1 MKMNRLHGLALALM
15 ALVTMPTMAQKQFTL
30 EDLNFGGSNYRN
42 MIPKSRP
49 LAWWGDQLVR
59 YSSRHDSC
67 WSVNPT
73 TGKEKLL
80 FTVTQ
85 LDKKGG
91 RLDDESQ
98 SIGMVT
104 SFPYA
109 DKPLAMA
116 MNQGRSL
123 VNIKTGKVEWSQPSL
138 GETQAEQWSAASRA
152 TAYVKDGTTI
162 VSIGNFSEKD
172 KTIRLTIDWKALE
185 MDPVKAKVSAP
196 AIQNFQEERSFAPL
210 RMTGIDNLSV
220 KAKEGWMLVIEKEN

>member
-42 MIPKSRP
+42 MIPKSRS

-152 TAYVKDGTTI
+152 TAYVKDDNLYVIDGKGTTRVHARDI
-162 VSIGNFSEKD
+162 YRIADTGNTGCSI
-172 KTIRLTIDWKALE
+172 
-185 MDPVKAKVSAP
+185 P
-196 AIQNFQEERSFAPL
+196 ACIGERNSRF
-210 RMTGIDNLSV
+210 
-220 KAKEGWMLVIEKEN
+220 